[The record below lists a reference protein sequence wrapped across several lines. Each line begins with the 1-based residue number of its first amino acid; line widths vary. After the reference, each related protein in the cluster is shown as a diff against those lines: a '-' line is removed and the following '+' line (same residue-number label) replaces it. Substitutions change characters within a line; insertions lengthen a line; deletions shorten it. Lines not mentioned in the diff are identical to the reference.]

1 MQCNRKKNKCRDL
14 EHLLSTDKDTSC
26 LGCVRTGQVVL
37 GACFPGQI
45 FFFTSSVKWHSC
57 QHPTVCEG
65 VAAAGKWYLKLSII
79 QLYLFASH
87 QSSLKFVFISCFS
100 LPHTASSA
108 KPSYHLV
115 HSTPQYVCGAISFC
129 LFDLGFFLFLHW
141 TNLLCKLYIL
151 PRQFDSSHI
160 F

>member
-1 MQCNRKKNKCRDL
+1 MQRSWASSEYRQGHFLSGLCKNRI
-14 EHLLSTDKDTSC
+14 
-26 LGCVRTGQVVL
+26 GCFR
-37 GACFPGQI
+37 CMFPWI
-45 FFFTSSVKWHSC
+45 DFFFTGSVKWHSC

-87 QSSLKFVFISCFS
+87 QSLKFVFISCFS

-160 F
+160 FW